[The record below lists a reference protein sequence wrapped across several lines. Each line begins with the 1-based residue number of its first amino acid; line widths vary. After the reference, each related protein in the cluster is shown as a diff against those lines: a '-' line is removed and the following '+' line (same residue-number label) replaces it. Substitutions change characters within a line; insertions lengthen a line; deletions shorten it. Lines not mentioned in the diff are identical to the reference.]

1 MAIYF
6 DHIST
11 HKNKHKTYKSIY
23 KHKKHV
29 LLKRCNKN
37 HKYFPSTKKSE
48 PDSIQNHIIF
58 IIKNQKNRESHGIGS
73 DIVINTINSNDTFT
87 IQDFSFNN

>member
-1 MAIYF
+1 MWQYT
-6 DHIST
+6 ST
-11 HKNKHKTYKSIY
+11 IFPHMKINTKRTNLFINTKN
-23 KHKKHV
+23 V

-48 PDSIQNHIIF
+48 PNTIQNHIIF
-58 IIKNQKNRESHGIGS
+58 IIKNQKNTESHGIGR

-87 IQDFSFNN
+87 I